1 MSYRNNMT
9 RPKVSGRLHNP
20 LVVAVLPQSM
30 RGRRIRPGPLL
41 ACGATALV
49 IGGALLVPGAGEV
62 YRMLAEAGPGHG
74 RGLSQ
79 HGALQ
84 NADNGQNVDQILA
97 HYYPGAEFGTIGP
110 ASVSVRLQ
118 EQDGADLVVTSP
130 AGLRLAGQE
139 LQAGTAVRL
148 TPLPEGG
155 AHAVVTQGCDGP
167 VLWENPVQDPWVYPL
182 DPNPNRPAAEHLTL
196 CDGGAYRGS
205 LGVAAENG
213 ETRTVNRVDIQDYL
227 LGVVPAEMPP
237 DWAPA
242 ALEAQAVAAR
252 SYALAETRWPYA
264 QTCDT
269 TDCQV
274 YSGTAQEDPR
284 TTAAVDATAGRV
296 LLRDGRILRAEYSA
310 APDGG
315 SPADIQTFEVGP
327 TPAELAVTT
336 PAPLPPPV
344 NPPTGLPEGTA
355 PGTSEPWNEVS
366 PEGTKSGVPVPRTPE
381 GSLPVSPGGTP
392 GGAPPSPIDTAYEET
407 GGMRGALGLPVTPE
421 LPLPEDAGKYRL
433 YENGVIVY
441 TAELGAQVVDFD
453 TLMQLVPGLTDGAG
467 SAEADGAAP
476 ADPGAGSAG
485 AADSEAATI
494 PGRMPAGRAA
504 PDSAPESE
512 TRPAGSGTVEG
523 DRPAPVPGAQ
533 RIPTRMETTE
543 VF

>member
-1 MSYRNNMT
+1 M
-9 RPKVSGRLHNP
+9 K
-20 LVVAVLPQSM
+20 
-30 RGRRIRPGPLL
+30 GRRIRPGPLL
-41 ACGATALV
+41 ACGATALA
-49 IGGALLVPGAGEV
+49 IGATMLVPPADEV
-62 YRMLAEAGPGHG
+62 YRMLAEAGGPGHG

-79 HGALQ
+79 HGALH
-84 NADNGQNVDQILA
+84 NADNGQNSDQILTY
-97 HYYPGAEFGTIGP
+97 YYPGAELGTIGP

-118 EQDGADLVVTSP
+118 EQDNADLVVTSD
-130 AGLRLAGQE
+130 AGMRLAGQA
-139 LQAGTAVRL
+139 LQAGEAVRL
-148 TPLPEGG
+148 TPLPDGG
-155 AHAVVTQGCDGP
+155 AQAVVTQGCDGP
-167 VLWENPVQDPWVYPL
+167 VLWENPVQDPWIYPI
-182 DPNPNRPAAEHLTL
+182 DPTPGRPAAEHLTL
-196 CDGGAYRGS
+196 CGGGAYRGS

-213 ETRTVNRVDIQDYL
+213 ETRTVNRLDIQDYL

-284 TTAAVDATAGRV
+284 TTAAVEATAGRV

-327 TPAELAVTT
+327 TPAELTVTT
-336 PAPLPPPV
+336 PMPLPPPV
-344 NPPTGLPEGTA
+344 NPDVATGLPEGTGPET
-355 PGTSEPWNEVS
+355 PGPWSEVS

-381 GSLPVSPGGTP
+381 GSLPVSPGGTLPASP
-392 GGAPPSPIDTAYEET
+392 GIAPGSTPSPIETAYAEM
-407 GGMRGALGLPVTPE
+407 GGAHGALGMPVTPE
-421 LPLPEDAGKYRL
+421 LPLPEDAGRYRL
-433 YENGVIVY
+433 FENGVIVY

-453 TLMQLVPGLTDGAG
+453 TLMQLVPSLTDGAG
-467 SAEADGAAP
+467 SAETDGTTP
-476 ADPGAGSAG
+476 GGTESGSSELGAGDSG
-485 AADSEAATI
+485 ATTP
-494 PGRMPAGRAA
+494 PGRMPAGRAV
-504 PDSAPESE
+504 PEAE
-512 TRPAGSGTVEG
+512 TRPAGSGAVDG

>member
-1 MSYRNNMT
+1 
-9 RPKVSGRLHNP
+9 
-20 LVVAVLPQSM
+20 
-30 RGRRIRPGPLL
+30 
-41 ACGATALV
+41 
-49 IGGALLVPGAGEV
+49 
-62 YRMLAEAGPGHG
+62 MLAEAGPGHG

-79 HGALQ
+79 HGALR
-84 NADNGQNVDQILA
+84 NADNGENVDQILA
-97 HYYPGAEFGTIGP
+97 YYYPGAEIGTIGP

-118 EQDGADLVVTSP
+118 EQDGADLVVTSA
-130 AGLRLAGQE
+130 AGMRLAGQE
-139 LQAGTAVRL
+139 LQAGEAVRL
-148 TPLPEGG
+148 TPLPDGG

-167 VLWENPVQDPWVYPL
+167 VRWENPIQDPWVYPI

-196 CDGGAYRGS
+196 CGGGAYRGS

-213 ETRTVNRVDIQDYL
+213 DTRTVNRVDIQDYL

-284 TTAAVDATAGRV
+284 TTAAVETTAGRV

-315 SPADIQTFEVGP
+315 APADIQALEVGP
-327 TPAELAVTT
+327 TPAELTVTT
-336 PAPLPPPV
+336 PMPLPPPV
-344 NPPTGLPEGTA
+344 NPLPEGAA
-355 PGTSEPWNEVS
+355 PETTEPWNEAS
-366 PEGTKSGVPVPRTPE
+366 PEGRKSGAPVPRTPE
-381 GSLPVSPGGTP
+381 GSLPVSPGGTLP
-392 GGAPPSPIDTAYEET
+392 GVAPSATPSPIDTAYAET
-407 GGMRGALGLPVTPE
+407 GGMQGALGLPVTPE

-433 YENGVIVY
+433 FENGVIVY
-441 TAELGAQVVDFD
+441 TADLGAQVVDFD

-467 SAEADGAAP
+467 SADGAAP
-476 ADPGAGSAG
+476 ADTEPGGSGPG

-504 PDSAPESE
+504 PDSTPEFG
-512 TRPAGSGTVEG
+512 THPAGSGMIDG

-533 RIPTRMETTE
+533 QIPTRMETTE

>member
-9 RPKVSGRLHNP
+9 RPKASGRMGNT
-20 LVVAVLPQSM
+20 LVVPGMPQSM

-41 ACGATALV
+41 ACGATALA
-49 IGGALLVPGAGEV
+49 IGGALLVPGPGEV

-79 HGALQ
+79 HGALR
-84 NADNGQNVDQILA
+84 NADNGENVDQILA
-97 HYYPGAEFGTIGP
+97 YYYPGAEIGTIGP

-118 EQDGADLVVTSP
+118 EQDGADLVVTSA
-130 AGLRLAGQE
+130 AGMRLAGQE
-139 LQAGTAVRL
+139 LQAGEAVRL
-148 TPLPEGG
+148 TPLPDGG

-167 VLWENPVQDPWVYPL
+167 VLWENPIQDPWVYPI

-196 CDGGAYRGS
+196 CGGGAYRGS

-213 ETRTVNRVDIQDYL
+213 DARTVNRVDIQDYL

-252 SYALAETRWPYA
+252 SYALAETREPYA

-284 TTAAVDATAGRV
+284 TTAAVEATAGRV

-315 SPADIQTFEVGP
+315 APADIQALEVGP
-327 TPAELAVTT
+327 TPAELTVTT
-336 PAPLPPPV
+336 PMPLPPPV
-344 NPPTGLPEGTA
+344 NPLPEGAA
-355 PGTSEPWNEVS
+355 PETTEPWNEAS
-366 PEGTKSGVPVPRTPE
+366 PEGTKSGAPVPRTPE
-381 GSLPVSPGGTP
+381 GSLPVSPGGTLP
-392 GGAPPSPIDTAYEET
+392 GVAPGTTPSPIDTAYAET
-407 GGMRGALGLPVTPE
+407 GGMQGALGLPVTPE

-433 YENGVIVY
+433 FENGVIVY
-441 TAELGAQVVDFD
+441 TADLGAQVVDFD
-453 TLMQLVPGLTDGAG
+453 TLMQLVPGLTDGA
-467 SAEADGAAP
+467 AP
-476 ADPGAGSAG
+476 ADTESGSSGPGT
-485 AADSEAATI
+485 ADSEAATI

-504 PDSAPESE
+504 PDSTPEFGIH
-512 TRPAGSGTVEG
+512 PAGSGTVDG

-533 RIPTRMETTE
+533 QIPTRMETTE

>member
-1 MSYRNNMT
+1 
-9 RPKVSGRLHNP
+9 
-20 LVVAVLPQSM
+20 
-30 RGRRIRPGPLL
+30 
-41 ACGATALV
+41 
-49 IGGALLVPGAGEV
+49 
-62 YRMLAEAGPGHG
+62 MLAEAGPGHG

-118 EQDGADLVVTSP
+118 EQDGADLAVTSA
-130 AGLRLAGQE
+130 AGMRLAGQE
-139 LQAGTAVRL
+139 LQGGTAVRL
-148 TPLPEGG
+148 TPLPDGG

-167 VLWENPVQDPWVYPL
+167 VLWENPIQDPWVYPL

-213 ETRTVNRVDIQDYL
+213 ETRTVNRVEIQDYL

-284 TTAAVDATAGRV
+284 TTAAVAATAGRV

-344 NPPTGLPEGTA
+344 TPPAGSPEGAA
-355 PGTSEPWNEVS
+355 PGATEPWNETS
-366 PEGTKSGVPVPRTPE
+366 PEGMKSGAPVPRTPE

-392 GGAPPSPIDTAYEET
+392 GAAPSPIDTAYEEM
-407 GGMRGALGLPVTPE
+407 GGMQGALGLPVTPE

-453 TLMQLVPGLTDGAG
+453 TLMQLVPGIT
-467 SAEADGAAP
+467 DGAAP
-476 ADPGAGSAG
+476 ADPGSGSSG

-504 PDSAPESE
+504 PDSPPEPE
-512 TRPAGSGTVEG
+512 TRPAGSGTVDG